1 MIIILASLKFYAKIM
16 LIIERRQNL
25 TMKKRTQKIVVWAM
39 LIVMVVG
46 IVASYAAMF
55 ITK

>member
-1 MIIILASLKFYAKIM
+1 
-16 LIIERRQNL
+16 
-25 TMKKRTQKIVVWAM
+25 MKKKTQKIVVWTM

-55 ITK
+55 IAK